1 MKNVLLAFALIFFFI
16 ASAAKAQSYIEKAAT
31 EERLYKWDGQFLMK
45 ANTQERLFRW
55 DGIYIMTA
63 NTSERLYKLDG
74 QFLMTSNTGV
84 RLLKID
90 GKIPTAIMI
99 ALATGLI

>member
-1 MKNVLLAFALIFFFI
+1 MKNFLLAFALIFFFI

-31 EERLYKWDGQFLMK
+31 EERLYKWDGQFLM
-45 ANTQERLFRW
+45 
-55 DGIYIMTA
+55 
-63 NTSERLYKLDG
+63 
-74 QFLMTSNTGV
+74 TSNTGV

>member
-1 MKNVLLAFALIFFFI
+1 
-16 ASAAKAQSYIEKAAT
+16 
-31 EERLYKWDGQFLMK
+31 
-45 ANTQERLFRW
+45 
-55 DGIYIMTA
+55 MTA